1 MDKLTRFKTSSHTGY
16 GILDGDTIYETASL
30 LSTDRGRPHPL
41 RTAKLLVPCQ
51 PTKIVCVGRNY
62 RDHAKELGNDVP
74 AEPLIF
80 LKPESAVLTDNR
92 DFIHPDFS
100 QEIHFECEI
109 VYRICEDCKLVDRQ
123 SAHHYYDGIGL
134 GIDFT
139 ARDLQ
144 DEIKKKGHPW
154 TLAKMFD
161 DSAPISQFIDPKELP
176 AHDNLHFQLRVND
189 VVRQTG
195 FSGNMLF
202 PIDVLIAY
210 ISQFITLKKGDLIFT
225 GTPEGVGKVN
235 VGDRL
240 QASLEGK
247 DLLDF
252 YVK

>member
-1 MDKLTRFKTSSHTGY
+1 M
-16 GILDGDTIYETASL
+16 
-30 LSTDRGRPHPL
+30 
-41 RTAKLLVPCQ
+41 
-51 PTKIVCVGRNY
+51 KIVCVGRNY
-62 RDHAKELGNDVP
+62 AAHAAELQNAVP
-74 AEPLIF
+74 DKPLIF
-80 LKPESAVLTDNR
+80 LKPDSAVLTDNR
-92 DFIHPDFS
+92 DFYHPEFS
-100 QEIHFECEI
+100 QEIHYECEVI
-109 VYRICEDCKLVDRQ
+109 YRIAKEAKHVNRRFALQ
-123 SAHHYYDGIGL
+123 YIDGIGL

-161 DSAPISQFIDPKELP
+161 GSAPISDLLDPQDFP
-176 AHDNLHFQLRVND
+176 DHNNLHFELRVNNA
-189 VVRQTG
+189 VRQTG

-202 PIDVLIAY
+202 PLDVLIEY
-210 ISQFITLKKGDLIFT
+210 ITQFITLKKGDLIFT

-252 YVK
+252 YVR